1 MSATVTIRKTGNSVG
16 IALPADTR
24 IRLGLEAG
32 QELTL
37 IEMADGIK
45 LVKRNLE
52 LERQLAAAREVLREQ
67 ADALQ
72 ELAKR

>member
-1 MSATVTIRKTGNSVG
+1 MRRQGNSVG
-16 IALPADTR
+16 ISFPAETR
-24 IRLGLEAG
+24 IRMGFEAG

-37 IEMADGIK
+37 VEPADGVK
-45 LVKRNLE
+45 LVKRNLV
-52 LERQLAAAREVLREQ
+52 LERQMALAREVLRDQ

>member
-1 MSATVTIRKTGNSVG
+1 MHTVKLRKQGNSVG
-16 IALPADTR
+16 ISVPAETR

-37 IEMADGIK
+37 VELADGFK
-45 LVKRNLE
+45 LVKRNLK
-52 LERQLAAAREVLREQ
+52 LERQMDEARNVLREQ

-72 ELAKR
+72 ELARR

>member
-16 IALPADTR
+16 IALPSDTR